1 MNASA
6 VPTLIQQLRTAARRT
21 GDRTSR
27 ITLQRLEQRLDRASA
42 ERLPAVAAEVL
53 VALRAIRAGCSVE
66 AETPTPTGRTCDF
79 RLDRHGQ
86 SLFVHVKRLQ
96 IDPFVPPRI
105 PAALRSRLQVRRG
118 VRAALRLDPALDR
131 ASLQRLGAAIAAFLR
146 EGAIGESLAV
156 RGPDGRELGGVRLD
170 RPTERLDLVV
180 ERPDRVAAMERLDR
194 LLDRASQQAMPGRAN
209 AIVVVGS
216 SPSDAELL
224 DQCLL
229 GAFVARWDR
238 FPRRGE
244 RQAFG
249 RDDTGLWSGRAAR
262 DLTIACWCDLQERA
276 AGPRLSEGQMWL
288 RNDPAPRPESAALAR
303 AALLRSRPG

>member
-1 MNASA
+1 
-6 VPTLIQQLRTAARRT
+6 
-21 GDRTSR
+21 
-27 ITLQRLEQRLDRASA
+27 
-42 ERLPAVAAEVL
+42 
-53 VALRAIRAGCSVE
+53 VE

-96 IDPFVPPRI
+96 IEPFAPSRI
-105 PAALRSRLQVRRG
+105 PAALRSRLPVRRG
-118 VRAALRLDPALDR
+118 VRAALRLDPGLDR
-131 ASLQRLGAAIAAFLR
+131 ASLQRLGAAMAAFVR

-170 RPTERLDLVV
+170 RPTERLELVV
-180 ERPDRVAAMERLDR
+180 ERPDRVAVMEKLDR
-194 LLDRASQQAMPGRAN
+194 LLDRASQQAMPGRPN

-216 SPSDAELL
+216 TAADADLL

-238 FPRRGE
+238 LPRRGE

-262 DLTIACWCDLQERA
+262 DLTIACWCEMQVRGPA
-276 AGPRLSEGQMWL
+276 PRLSEGQMWL
-288 RNDPAPRPESAALAR
+288 RSDPAPSSESAALAR